1 MKGILKMDEKLK
13 TQLVHSIF
21 QLKRLHGA
29 GFGMDATENKS
40 DINTTELLLMKGI
53 ADNSVDSVNNVG
65 LSDVRGYL
73 SISKA
78 AVSQM
83 LGALE
88 KKGYIN
94 RDIDKNNRRNLIV
107 TLTPKGRE
115 VLTNKDNDFN
125 DWLEKIITLLGED
138 DVKQLITIVGRMTEI
153 INKLN
158 NKSE

>member
-1 MKGILKMDEKLK
+1 MDQNLK

-29 GFGMDATENKS
+29 GLGMDAAENKS
-40 DINTTELLLMKGI
+40 DINMTELVLMKGI
-53 ADNSVDSVNNVG
+53 ADNSVDSENNVG
-65 LSDVRGYL
+65 LPDVRGYL

-88 KKGYIN
+88 RKGYIN
-94 RDIDKNNRRNLIV
+94 RDIDRNNRRNLIV

-115 VLTNKDNDFN
+115 ILTNKDNEFN
-125 DWLEKIITLLGED
+125 DRLEKIITLLGED
-138 DVKQLITIVGRMTEI
+138 DVKQMIAIINRMIEI

-158 NKSE
+158 NESKQE

>member
-1 MKGILKMDEKLK
+1 MDQDLK
-13 TQLVHSIF
+13 TQLVQSIF
-21 QLKRLHGA
+21 GLKRLHGV
-29 GFGMDATENKS
+29 GFGITENKS
-40 DINTTELLLMKGI
+40 DINLTELVLMKGI
-53 ADNSVDSVNNVG
+53 TDNSTDSESNAN
-65 LSDVRGYL
+65 LPDIREYL

-115 VLTNKDNDFN
+115 VLTSMDIEFN
-125 DWLEKIITLLGED
+125 DRLEKIITYLGED
-138 DVKQLITIVGRMTEI
+138 DVKHMINIISRMIEITT
-153 INKLN
+153 KLN
-158 NKSE
+158 NDSAQG